1 MAHAIYAT
9 QHQGVSPNLGNVTTS
24 SLVLSA
30 DCGSLSPVSGSSQT
44 QDNVGTTYTCSWST
58 VTQQLLH
65 SSTHCDTTGTSSVV
79 DCSQCKGSQ
88 SLQAFGT
95 SSGRRQFRLVGCSLT
110 PSWGAYSPLADV
122 ASHA

>member
-9 QHQGVSPNLGNVTTS
+9 QHQGVSPSLGNVTTS

-30 DCGSLSPVSGSSQT
+30 ACSSLSPVSGSSQT
-44 QDNVGTTYTCSWST
+44 QDNIGTTYTCSWST
-58 VTQQLLH
+58 VTPKLLH
-65 SSTHCDTTGTSSVV
+65 SSTHGDTTSRVV